1 MDTLINVISYLL
13 PALLV
18 IWYLFYLVTNHRKNS
33 FVFGRQKKM
42 IRILSSSQYVGIKSN
57 HTKRIADLLGEIK
70 QLFYKDGEVDYNEM
84 LIELGKLRS
93 TELHNTEER
102 NLIPQID
109 ILTTTINEKYKFYRV
124 SAESAE
130 IFERISRSLDNGD
143 VNTAQSDLELLYIK
157 CRDTESNLKKRGKKE
172 FWIGTS
178 IGLLGILVSIFL
190 SYFK

>member
-1 MDTLINVISYLL
+1 MDRLINVLLYLL

-18 IWYLFYLVTNHRKNS
+18 IWYVFYLVTNHRKNS
-33 FVFGRQKKM
+33 FVFGRRKKM
-42 IRILSSSQYVGIKSN
+42 IRILSSSKYAGLKSN
-57 HTKRIADLLGEIK
+57 YTKKIADLLDEIK
-70 QLFYKDGEVDYNEM
+70 QLFYKDGEVDFNEM

-93 TELHNTEER
+93 TKLHNTEER
-102 NLIPQID
+102 KLIPQID
-109 ILTTTINEKYKFYRV
+109 ILTTTINERHKFYRV

-130 IFERISRSLDNGD
+130 IFERIFGSLDNGD
-143 VNTAQSDLELLYIK
+143 VNTALSDLELLYII
-157 CRDTESNLKKRGKKE
+157 CSDTESNLKKRGKKE